1 MFVAIRAHVQ
11 ADISKDA
18 GWGSCVLKG
27 EGVMV
32 APYLGDCFV
41 QTILSCSCL
50 QAYVHCV
57 KGAGALPGL
66 GPAEP
71 GQEPCDTTMHMD

>member
-1 MFVAIRAHVQ
+1 
-11 ADISKDA
+11 
-18 GWGSCVLKG
+18 
-27 EGVMV
+27 MV

-41 QTILSCSCL
+41 RTILSHPCR

-71 GQEPCDTTMHMD
+71 GQEPCDTTMHMDWMKSKEFKIPTKCVGTELLKKKVVVELN